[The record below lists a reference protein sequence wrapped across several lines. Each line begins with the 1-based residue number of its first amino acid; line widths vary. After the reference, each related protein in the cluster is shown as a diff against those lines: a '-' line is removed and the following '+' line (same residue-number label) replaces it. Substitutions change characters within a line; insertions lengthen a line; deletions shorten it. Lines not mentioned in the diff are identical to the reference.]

1 MDLTTLDLA
10 SASSEGVKMELY
22 HPITEVSFDPP
33 VYFTVVG
40 IDSDIYQKANRELVN
55 KRLKKNIAKGRIRLN
70 VTAEE
75 VEQEQVELTAKC
87 ILGWKNVEWEGK
99 PLPYSYENAKKLL
112 SVSWVREQ
120 IDTWIGDRANFLQT

>member
-87 ILGWKNVEWEGK
+87 IIGWENVEWEGK

-120 IDTWIGDRANFLQT
+120 VDTWIGDRANFLQT

>member
-55 KRLKKNIAKGRIRLN
+55 KRLKKNIAKGRIRLS

-87 ILGWKNVEWEGK
+87 IIGWENVEWEGK

-120 IDTWIGDRANFLQT
+120 VDTWIGDRANFLQT